1 MHSSVKKTLK
11 LYETQKKFVYL
22 LRTATILST
31 ESSELNR
38 IYHH

>member
-22 LRTATILST
+22 LITAITLYT
-31 ESSELNR
+31 ESNK
-38 IYHH
+38 